1 MAEEVIDV
9 VVHGWVDFTLL
20 ARLHNSFRTRDCLR
34 RSEQNSCCLH
44 ALSLSLLHILSLSP
58 FLGKWREW
66 GKVWLSARARIVA
79 RLNAIWDRAF
89 GWVPVE
95 GVLVAAVAAAVVV
108 VAVAILLSFSH
119 QWTELY
125 THTVSV
131 IIYSNVVFERVRMS
145 TTTKRDRCFQLSWS
159 SLVC

>member
-1 MAEEVIDV
+1 MLLSMAGLTS
-9 VVHGWVDFTLL
+9 HCLL
-20 ARLHNSFRTRDCLR
+20 AFTTHLERETVSDGPNKTLVASTI
-34 RSEQNSCCLH
+34 
-44 ALSLSLLHILSLSP
+44 SLSPSYTYSLSLSP